1 MSVLG
6 LSAAGGGSGPS
17 ERGPGWTAEQTTF
30 TREQL
35 DAIERRD
42 GELFLD
48 AGAGSGKTSVLV
60 ERFVRAVLE
69 DEIGVSAILTITFT
83 DKAAAEMRERIRARL
98 RELGATEAAR
108 ATEGAFIST
117 IHGFCARVLRAHA
130 LAAGIDPAF
139 TVLDQ
144 LEAGR
149 LGDAAFDGAL
159 VDLADNAPGGVEL
172 VAAYGMW
179 DLRGAIQGVYGE
191 LRSRGELNPRL
202 PLGGVSDG
210 GGVGT
215 GLEPE
220 AAGQELE
227 EAAAAAA
234 AELAAVPD
242 PSTRVIQALERLE
255 RLGAVLSA
263 AEPWPGDL
271 DRLRLPGGNGAAL
284 GTPVCVAYTEA
295 LARLREASEQ
305 RWAQR
310 TLALFD
316 RLLDGYGVRY
326 ERAKR
331 ERSGLDFEDLELLC
345 RELLRSDHEL
355 RDRYRDRFERVMVD
369 ELQDTNAVQLE
380 LIEMISSGNLFTVGD
395 SQQSIYGFRHAD
407 VELFERRGERLAGEG
422 ARATLQ
428 TNFRS
433 RAEILEVVNRTFAGE
448 LGERFMA
455 LSPGRGEPRA
465 DGREPPADEREPPAE
480 EPEPPTDEPRVELL
494 IADKGA
500 EWAPAEGLSAPWRVA
515 EARGLAQRV
524 GELIDAGAAAGDV
537 VVLTRATTDMRA
549 YEHALE
555 ERGIPTYVIGGRGYW
570 SHPQVVDLVAY
581 LKVLANPRDEEALYT
596 LLASPLVGVS
606 PDALVLLAAAARDG
620 GRDPWWVLREPEGR
634 LDEVSAE
641 DGTRLA
647 GFAAWM
653 VHERM
658 GVPRKGVEDLIERAL
673 DHTGYDLA
681 VLAMPGGQRRLANV
695 RKLMRLGRQHDAAR
709 GPDLR
714 GFLDLVRIRSDS
726 WRADPDQSEAPVE
739 SEALDAVRLMTIHR
753 AKGLEFEIVCVAD
766 LGRGPRW
773 SSEVLRV
780 GRDGRI
786 GLRLA
791 RPGTGRRESALAY
804 DELGE
809 ERKAAEALEER
820 RVFYVAMTRARERLI
835 VSGAAKLDPS
845 GSGGLGGGGP
855 IAWLGPALVPDLAAR
870 VGEGSGVAEGVRF
883 TVVRPDDVDDAGP
896 ERPPAT
902 AGRERPPV
910 DGSPER
916 PPVDL
921 DDRADAM
928 REFDRPGTPGTPE
941 VPAPEPRV
949 AELGPPVTSL
959 SYTSLAAYQR
969 CGYRFYAERVL
980 GLPGTDRRGQGP
992 DAVGPA
998 AGGSAAGA
1006 SAAGDRAAGAA
1017 VLTPAERGTVV
1028 HELLERLD
1036 FRRPVVPA
1044 APVIAAAAPRTPSV
1058 AELDDIAALV
1068 GRFAATELCAR
1079 LGRARGV
1086 RREQRFGFL
1095 LDRALITGMLDVIAS
1110 QPRNRMLIVDYKTDR
1125 LEPSGERSDPA
1136 AVVAA
1141 AYATQRLV
1149 YALAALRSGAEEVEV
1164 VHVFLEAPDELV
1176 VATFTSAQAAELEAQ
1191 LVGLVEGVMR
1201 RQFVVADVPH
1211 REICSGCPA
1220 EGGLC
1225 SWPLEMTRREAPDR
1239 LF

>member
-1 MSVLG
+1 MTVVALG
-6 LSAAGGGSGPS
+6 SSGAGGGATPS
-17 ERGPGWTAEQTTF
+17 NRGPGRTTEQPTFTAEQL
-30 TREQL
+30 E
-35 DAIERRD
+35 AIERRAGD
-42 GELFLD
+42 LFLD

-60 ERFVRAVLE
+60 ERFVRAVLQ
-69 DEIGVSAILTITFT
+69 DEVDVSAILTITFT

-98 RELGATEAAR
+98 RELGAAEAAR

-149 LGDAAFDGAL
+149 LADAAFDGAL
-159 VDLADNAPGGVEL
+159 VELAENAPGGVEL
-172 VAAYGMW
+172 IAAYGTW
-179 DLRGAIQGVYGE
+179 DLRGAIQGVSAE
-191 LRSRGELNPRL
+191 LRSRGELHPRL
-202 PLGGVSDG
+202 PLPGEDASG
-210 GGVGT
+210 
-215 GLEPE
+215 PE
-220 AAGQELE
+220 LHVARRELE
-227 EAAAAAA
+227 ATAAAVAG
-234 AELAAVPD
+234 ELAAVPD
-242 PSTRVIQALERLE
+242 LSTRVAAALERLE
-255 RLGAVLSA
+255 RIGAVLSA
-263 AEPWPGDL
+263 DEPWPGDL
-271 DRLRLPGGNGAAL
+271 DRLRLPRGNGAAL
-284 GTPVCVAYTEA
+284 STPACVDYTEA
-295 LARLREASEQ
+295 LARLRAASEQ

-310 TLALFD
+310 TLALFE

-326 ERAKR
+326 ERGKR

-345 RELLRSDHEL
+345 RELLRSDQEL
-355 RDRYRDRFERVMVD
+355 RERYRDRFERVMVD

-380 LIEMISSGNLFTVGD
+380 LIEIVSRGNLFTVGD

-407 VELFERRGERLAGEG
+407 VELFERRGERLASEG

-433 RAEILEVVNRTFAGE
+433 RAEILKVVNRTFAGE
-448 LGERFMA
+448 LGDRF
-455 LSPGRGEPRA
+455 LSLAPGR
-465 DGREPPADEREPPAE
+465 
-480 EPEPPTDEPRVELL
+480 PEPPTDEPRVELL

-500 EWAPAEGLSAPWRVA
+500 EWTSEGLSAPWRVA

-524 GELIDAGAAAGDV
+524 AELIAAGAAARDV

-549 YEHALE
+549 YERALE
-555 ERGIPTYVIGGRGYW
+555 ELGVPTYVIGGRGYW
-570 SHPQVVDLVAY
+570 AHPQVVDLVAY

-606 PDALVLLAAAARDG
+606 PDALVLLAAAARG
-620 GRDPWWVLREPEGR
+620 AGRDPWWVLREQLDDSSAARTSSRTTRAPADPARHDGERPASARGCKPEGR
-634 LDEVSAE
+634 LDELSADDRQRLEGFVSWMAKE
-641 DGTRLA
+641 RALA
-647 GFAAWM
+647 
-653 VHERM
+653 
-658 GVPRKGVEDLIERAL
+658 PRRGIEELIERAL

-695 RKLMRLGRQHDAAR
+695 RKLMRLGRQHQASR

-791 RPGTGRRESALAY
+791 RPGTGRREPALAY
-804 DELGE
+804 EALGD
-809 ERKAAEALEER
+809 ERKAAEAREER

-835 VSGAAKLDPS
+835 VSGAAKLEPW
-845 GSGGLGGGGP
+845 GGGGP
-855 IAWLGPALVPDLAAR
+855 IAWLGPALVPDLEAR
-870 VGEGSGVAEGVRF
+870 VSEGSGVAGGVRF
-883 TVVRPDDVDDAGP
+883 TVVRPGDLDS
-896 ERPPAT
+896 
-902 AGRERPPV
+902 
-910 DGSPER
+910 GSPE
-916 PPVDL
+916 DL
-921 DDRADAM
+921 DDRLRDM
-928 REFDRPGTPGTPE
+928 RGLDRPGGAE
-941 VPAPEPRV
+941 VPAAPAPEPRV
-949 AELGPPVTSL
+949 TEPGPPVTSL

-980 GLPGTDRRGQGP
+980 GLPGTDRRGEGR
-992 DAVGPA
+992 
-998 AGGSAAGA
+998 
-1006 SAAGDRAAGAA
+1006 DRPTGA
-1017 VLTPAERGTVV
+1017 VLTAAERGTVV

-1044 APVIAAAAPRTPSV
+1044 AAAIAAAAPRAPS
-1058 AELDDIAALV
+1058 AGELEEIAALV
-1068 GRFAATELCAR
+1068 KRFAETELCAR
-1079 LGRARGV
+1079 LGRARGA

-1095 LDRALITGMLDVIAS
+1095 LDRALITGMLDVVAS
-1110 QPRNRMLIVDYKTDR
+1110 EPGNRMLIVDYKTDR
-1125 LEPSGERSDPA
+1125 LDGSAGRADPA
-1136 AVVAA
+1136 TIVAGS
-1141 AYATQRLV
+1141 YGTQRLV
-1149 YALAALRSGAEEVEV
+1149 YALAALRAGADEAEV

-1176 VATFTSAQAAELEAQ
+1176 VAGFTRAQAPELEAQ
-1191 LVGLVEGVMR
+1191 LAGLLDGVLR
-1201 RQFVVADVPH
+1201 RQFVVTDVPH
-1211 REICSGCPA
+1211 SEICGGCPA

-1225 SWPLEMTRREAPDR
+1225 SWPLEMTRRDAPDR